1 MERKPFFYDITL
13 RDGNQALKK
22 PWNLEEK
29 EKIFNT
35 LLELNVD
42 GIEIGFPHASN
53 MDFESTKYLA
63 SLAPKNI
70 VVSGLARTKKEDIDD
85 CNKAILEAYTPRIH
99 TFVTL
104 SPFHLKYVLN
114 KSYEEVAKNAIEA
127 VKYARSILKK
137 DGEIEFSV
145 EHFGDCAE
153 NLDEV
158 IKTLKEIILAG
169 ATIINLPNTVE
180 RYRPKHLIDM
190 IEKVYKALP
199 KDIVISVH
207 NHNDLGMATAT
218 TVESYFVGATQL
230 ECCLNGLGE
239 RCGNTNFYEV
249 AVALHNNGIKTNLNY
264 NKFYETAIMI
274 SEMSNVEIPEKSPL
288 IGKEALA
295 HRSGIHQDGAIKTKD
310 MQMGAYRP
318 IKPSLIGRENSEQ
331 IGFTSQSGKTAIFD
345 IISGANYPITMQEAI
360 RITPYFKQKAELV
373 GELNL
378 DEMIKLYFDTVFN
391 VNGPFKLI
399 AFNELSKDNYRLN
412 FEYNNKLY
420 EIESTGNG
428 PVDACLLALKQAGF
442 EQKLLH
448 YEQKALDEDKLG
460 SGAYAMSVIYFE
472 DKNKNQ
478 IIARACD
485 TSTQKANVK
494 AIFNGLNILN
504 SNI

>member
-35 LLELNVD
+35 LIDLNVD

-70 VVSGLARTKKEDIDD
+70 VVSGLARTKKEDIEN
-85 CNKAILEAYTPRIH
+85 CNKAISEAYQPRIH

-114 KSYEEVAKNAIEA
+114 RSYEEVSKNAIEA

-145 EHFGDCAE
+145 EHFGDCSE
-153 NLDEV
+153 NIDDV
-158 IKTLKEIILAG
+158 IKTLNQIVLAG

-180 RYRPKHLIDM
+180 RYRPKHMIDM
-190 IEKVYKALP
+190 VEKVYNALP
-199 KDIVISVH
+199 KEIMISVH

-249 AVALHNNGIKTNLNY
+249 AVALYNNGIKTDLNY

-274 SEMSNVEIPEKSPL
+274 SEMSKVEIPEKSPL

-318 IKPSLIGRENSEQ
+318 IKPSLIGRENSEH

-360 RITPYFKQKAELV
+360 RIAPYFKQKAELV

-378 DEMIKLYFDTVFN
+378 EEMIKLYFDTVFN
-391 VNGPFKLI
+391 VDGPFKLI
-399 AFNELSKDNYRLN
+399 AFNELAKDNYKLN
-412 FEYNNKLY
+412 FEYNKKLY
-420 EIESTGNG
+420 EIESKGNG

-472 DKNKNQ
+472 DKNKKQ
-478 IIARACD
+478 IIARAFD

-504 SNI
+504 VV

>member
-35 LLELNVD
+35 LIDLNVD

-85 CNKAILEAYTPRIH
+85 CNKAICEAYKPRIH

-114 KSYEEVAKNAIEA
+114 RSYEEVAKNAIEA

-137 DGEIEFSV
+137 NGEIEFSV
-145 EHFGDCAE
+145 EHFGDCHE
-153 NLDEV
+153 NIDDV
-158 IKTLKEIILAG
+158 IKTLNQIVNAG

-180 RYRPKHLIDM
+180 RYRPKHIINM
-190 IEKVYKALP
+190 VEKVYNALP
-199 KDIVISVH
+199 KEIMISVH

-249 AVALHNNGIKTNLNY
+249 AVAMYNNGVKTDLNY

-274 SEMSNVEIPEKSPL
+274 SEMSKVEIPEKSPL

-331 IGFTSQSGKTAIFD
+331 IGFTSQSGKTAIFE

-360 RITPYFKQKAELV
+360 RIAPYFKQKAELI

-378 DEMIKLYFDTVFN
+378 DEMLKLYFDTVFN
-391 VNGPFKLI
+391 VEGPFRLI
-399 AFNELSKDNYRLN
+399 DFNELTKDNYKLM
-412 FEYNNKLY
+412 FEYNKKLY

-472 DKNKNQ
+472 DKNKKQ
-478 IIARACD
+478 IIARAFD
-485 TSTQKANVK
+485 TSTKKANVK
-494 AIFNGLNILN
+494 AIFNGLNIL
-504 SNI
+504 SVV

>member
-1 MERKPFFYDITL
+1 MERRPFFYDITL

-22 PWNLEEK
+22 PWNLKEK

-35 LLELNVD
+35 LIDLNVD
-42 GIEIGFPHASN
+42 GIEIGFPHASH
-53 MDFESTKYLA
+53 MDFEATKYLA
-63 SLAPKNI
+63 SLAPKNV

-85 CNKAILEAYTPRIH
+85 CNKAICEAYKPRIH

-104 SPFHLKYVLN
+104 SSFHLKYVLN
-114 KSYEEVAKNAIEA
+114 KSYEEVAKNAIES

-137 DGEIEFSV
+137 EGEIEFSV
-145 EHFGDCAE
+145 EHFGDCGD

-158 IKTLKEIILAG
+158 IKTLKKIVMAG

-180 RYRPKHLIDM
+180 RYRPKHLINM
-190 IEKVYKALP
+190 VEKVYKALP
-199 KDIVISVH
+199 KDIIISVH

-218 TVESYFVGATQL
+218 TIESYFVGATQL

-249 AVALHNNGIKTNLNY
+249 AVVLYNNGIKTNLNY

-274 SEMSNVEIPEKSPL
+274 SEMSNVKIPEKSPL
-288 IGKEALA
+288 IGKDALA

-360 RITPYFKQKAELV
+360 RITPHFKQKAELI

-378 DEMIKLYFDTVFN
+378 DEIINLYFDTVFN
-391 VNGPFKLI
+391 IEGPFKLI
-399 AFNELSKDNYRLN
+399 AFNELSKDSYKLN
-412 FEYNNKLY
+412 FEYNKKLY

-460 SGAYAMSVIYFE
+460 SGAHAMTVIYFE

-478 IIARACD
+478 IIARAYD

-494 AIFNGLNILN
+494 AIFNGLNIL
-504 SNI
+504 STS